1 MKKSGLV
8 GNFNTTVVFDWMVY
22 DVSMVQC
29 ILRIVKCISLWQKM
43 GIMQLNVKGSK
54 SSLIFGFDFLRI
66 EKVIHVF
73 HHLKGKIRNDLV
85 TESPIFTLFGLIEMY
100 KTK

>member
-1 MKKSGLV
+1 
-8 GNFNTTVVFDWMVY
+8 
-22 DVSMVQC
+22 
-29 ILRIVKCISLWQKM
+29 
-43 GIMQLNVKGSK
+43 MQLNVKGSK

-73 HHLKGKIRNDLV
+73 HHLQGKIRNDLG
-85 TESPIFTLFGLIEMY
+85 TELPIFTLFSLIEMY